1 VFAPLT
7 WFERSLQEKTA
18 TTEEGEGAAGTAAKE
33 TGKAAES
40 AAPAASWG
48 GKASF
53 ANVGL
58 MHVNHLRMHEPY
70 SYLCCTV

>member
-7 WFERSLQEKTA
+7 WFGWSLQEKTA

-58 MHVNHLRMHEPY
+58 MHVSCHRVHESY